1 MRGESREGERN
12 GGEKNGLAE
21 QAFLLNI
28 SPQTNLRLENWWL
41 WNDER
46 NLLPLQGTGI
56 LRVGNPERRE
66 KAGPRGV

>member
-1 MRGESREGERN
+1 MFWKTGREEWRGEEWACRT
-12 GGEKNGLAE
+12 GLTP
-21 QAFLLNI
+21 NI

-56 LRVGNPERRE
+56 LRVGNTERRE
-66 KAGPRGV
+66 KVGPSGV